1 MKLKYIGVNPICK
14 EIQDNTEGYFDGYH
28 PNCCRFPKSCSSGIY
43 EFYPESDIE
52 VPKKIRLLRLKGVG
66 PGTFVDWMAIG
77 YHPTAKT
84 TVTLLL
90 YFHTQQEGFDF
101 IDNFTTWQDL
111 LISKGM

>member
-1 MKLKYIGVNPICK
+1 MKLKYVGVNPICK

-43 EFYPESDIE
+43 EFYPESDVE
-52 VPKKIRLLRLKGVG
+52 VPKKVRILRQKGIG

-77 YHPTAKT
+77 YHPTSKNT
-84 TVTLLL
+84 ITLLK

-101 IDNFTTWQDL
+101 LDKFTTWQDL
-111 LISKGM
+111 LVSEDM

>member
-1 MKLKYIGVNPICK
+1 MKLKYVGMNPVCK
-14 EIQDNTEGYFDGYH
+14 EIQDATEEYFDG
-28 PNCCRFPKSCSSGIY
+28 
-43 EFYPESDIE
+43 SDIE
-52 VPKKIRLLRLKGVG
+52 VPKKIRLLRQKGIG